1 MTGLFEQ
8 ERRDA
13 LSITDRRK
21 RTPPVAL
28 SIAGSDSGAGAG
40 IQADLKAFAA
50 NKVFGTTVVTAITAQ
65 NTSGVQASESVASSL
80 VTAQIESVTSDF
92 MVRAVKT
99 GMLATKEN
107 VETVAEFAQRGV
119 FERLVV
125 DPVLVSSK
133 GDRLLS
139 KQAELAY
146 LEKLIPRATLVTPNL
161 PEVKALL
168 GKTPTNVDEMILA
181 AREFKKIGSKYVL
194 IKGGHLR
201 GAESTDIFY
210 DGQTIIKLSAARIVT
225 DNTHGTGCTLSAAIT
240 ANLAKGLEV
249 VEAVKT
255 AKVYITRAIKA
266 GSLWQLGIGHGPV
279 DQFIWASQEEMNSQT
294 TENAK

>member
-1 MTGLFEQ
+1 M
-8 ERRDA
+8 
-13 LSITDRRK
+13 SIAERRK

-28 SIAGSDSGAGAG
+28 TIAGSDSGAGAG

-50 NKVFGTTVVTAITAQ
+50 NKVFGTTAVTAVTAQ
-65 NTSGVQASESVASSL
+65 NTRGVQFSHPIQSSL
-80 VTAQIESVTSDF
+80 VSAQIQSVISDF

-107 VETVAEFAQRGV
+107 VNVVADYAEKGA

-133 GDRLLS
+133 GDRLLD
-139 KQAELAY
+139 KEAETAY
-146 LEKLIPRATLVTPNL
+146 IERLIPRSTLVTPNL
-161 PEVKALL
+161 TEVKALL
-168 GKTPTNVDEMILA
+168 GKLPTSVDEMIAA
-181 AREFKKIGSKYVL
+181 AREFKKIGSRYVL
-194 IKGGHLR
+194 IKGGHLG

-210 DGQTIIKLSAARIVT
+210 DGQTIIKLSAARIQT

-240 ANLAKGLEV
+240 ANLAKGLDV
-249 VEAVKT
+249 IEAVKT
-255 AKVYITRAIKA
+255 AKVYITRTIKA

-279 DQFIWASQEEMNSQT
+279 DQFIWASQEEMNAQ
-294 TENAK
+294 NNDVLK